1 MPSSAR
7 IILGLGVIGLVM
19 AILNQSTAPSLDPPL
34 ERASVLAGGLAV
46 VLMLVAT
53 LWSRVEPAARG
64 RAPLAGEQGMEIC
77 PALPEAVARE
87 LAWGSQMLL
96 TATAA
101 AAVLLWWDGT
111 VLLRRGLLEDRPF
124 SPGPTCR
131 RGLERGKPI
140 SLVDLS
146 LYPGRSEF
154 DGLLRNLPSVVIQP
168 IGPHGLL
175 LVGGWSA
182 RCFRQ
187 GDLVWIEGWTR
198 RLTDEWAPALDGA
211 AQAWTERNHA
221 APGTG

>member
-7 IILGLGVIGLVM
+7 IVLGLGVIGLVL
-19 AILNQSTAPSLDPPL
+19 AVLNQSTAPSLDPPL

-46 VLMLVAT
+46 GLMLVGA
-53 LWSRVEPAARG
+53 LWSRVEPAAKS

-77 PALPEAVARE
+77 PALPEALARE
-87 LAWGSQMLL
+87 LAWGSHMLL

-101 AAVLLWWDGT
+101 AAVLLWWDGE
-111 VLLRRGLLEDRPF
+111 VLLRRGLLQDRPF
-124 SPGPTCR
+124 VPGATCR
-131 RGLERGKPI
+131 RGLERQKPM

-154 DGLLRNLPSVVIQP
+154 DGLLGDLPSVVIQP

-198 RLTDEWAPALDGA
+198 RLKDEWAQALDGA
-211 AQAWTERNHA
+211 AKAWPVPNDP